1 MPADDTV
8 SVRHIVIGGALIAGT
23 VALIAGV
30 VVAGLTHWQLPLA
43 GPNQADYTLPAMTPA
58 LESAPQPD
66 LRRSRDDR
74 RTLLTTSAW
83 VDRGAGIAR
92 IPIATAMTLLSES
105 GLRAAPAASAAS
117 AAIAARA
124 TTSAPSSAKDASGA
138 AATTEAPR

>member
-23 VALIAGV
+23 VALIAGA

-43 GPNQADYTLPAMTPA
+43 GPNQADYALPATTPP

-66 LRRSRDDR
+66 LRRSREDKQK
-74 RTLLTTSAW
+74 LLTTSAW

-92 IPIATAMTLLSES
+92 IPIATAMTLLSER
-105 GLRAAPAASAAS
+105 GLRAAPAASAANAAS
-117 AAIAARA
+117 AA
-124 TTSAPSSAKDASGA
+124 SSASAASVP
-138 AATTEAPR
+138 TEAQR